1 MRLTMTLLLT
11 LLCTPIAFAQEQA
24 KPLKALL
31 ITGGCCHDYERQK
44 KILSEGIS
52 ARANVEWTVVHE
64 GEGPKKGGTNHRISI
79 YEKYDWAKGYD
90 VVVHNEC
97 FADVNDVAFV
107 ERVAKAHHDGIPA
120 VVIHCTMHTF
130 RGAKTDEWRKLLG
143 VTSTS
148 HEGHRPVLVK
158 NLKANHPIMK

>member
-1 MRLTMTLLLT
+1 MRSCSGAPRSINARSVNGVARFWYLCRVRFGGRVRNAAPLSEISMRLTMTLLLT
-11 LLCTPIAFAQEQA
+11 LLCTSFALAQEQA

-64 GEGPKKGGTNHRISI
+64 GEGPKKGGTNHKISI
-79 YEKYDWAKGYD
+79 YEKEDWAKGYD

-97 FADVNDVAFV
+97 FADVNDVQFV
-107 ERVAKAHHDGIPA
+107 
-120 VVIHCTMHTF
+120 
-130 RGAKTDEWRKLLG
+130 
-143 VTSTS
+143 
-148 HEGHRPVLVK
+148 
-158 NLKANHPIMK
+158 